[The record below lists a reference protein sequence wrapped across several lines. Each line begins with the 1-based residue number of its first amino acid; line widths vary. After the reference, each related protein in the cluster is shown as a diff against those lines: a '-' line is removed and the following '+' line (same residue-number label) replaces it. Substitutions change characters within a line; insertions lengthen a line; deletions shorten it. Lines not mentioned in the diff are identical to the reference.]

1 MSITTRDLSS
11 LTKQK
16 GKWITESLQHGHGS
30 IAFRCLANG
39 IGIYYR
45 YHDLGKLVNH
55 SIGRYDEAG
64 KAGLSLKQARAKASE
79 LSALHAAGVK
89 AIREHIAVE
98 ENKVNEALRKATTKA
113 TAGTFAQLLEAYT
126 NGLELEGK
134 LSAPKVRNMLRKW
147 VLVAHVEL
155 LNRRANEIAHNDI
168 MRILVM
174 PTEAGLTRTV
184 NQLRSHLLAAF
195 NKAISAVGDPSLA
208 ASIGTGY
215 DLTSN
220 PVAMTKVV
228 KKFEKARNRILTDE
242 ELRFFINEI
251 ERLPYITHAAL
262 KICLYLG
269 GQRPQQIVRICAGD
283 VDLSSGVIRLLDGK
297 GRRSQPRVHLLPL
310 PTSLVSL
317 FEQLIKLNADA
328 PSLFCNDGKTI
339 MDTDTL
345 SHRVREISGGRYQMR
360 DIRRTV
366 ETRMARLG
374 ISKHIRA
381 QLQSHGLSGVQ
392 EKHYDHHDY
401 MDEKLIAL
409 KTWENSLTN
418 LLADSGEGK
427 VVLMRKAG

>member
-1 MSITTRDLSS
+1 MPITTRDLSS
-11 LTKQK
+11 LIKKK
-16 GKWITESLQHGHGS
+16 GKWMTESLEHGHGS

-39 IGIYYR
+39 IGVYYR
-45 YHDLGKLVNH
+45 YHDTGKLVNLP
-55 SIGRYDEAG
+55 IGRYDESG
-64 KAGLSLKQARAKASE
+64 KAGISLKQARSKASE
-79 LSALHAAGVK
+79 LSALHAAGIK

-98 ENKVNEALRKATTKA
+98 EKKANEALRKATSKA

-126 NGLELEGK
+126 NGLIHEGK

-147 VLVAHVEL
+147 VFDAHVEIIT
-155 LNRRANEIAHNDI
+155 RRANEITHDDI
-168 MRILVM
+168 MRILIM

-228 KKFEKARNRILTDE
+228 KKFERARRRILSDE
-242 ELRFFINEI
+242 ELRFFINEV
-251 ERLPYITHAAL
+251 ERLPFITQAAL

-269 GQRPQQIVRICAGD
+269 GQRPQQIVRINADD
-283 VDLSSGVIRLLDGK
+283 VDLSSGIIRLFDGK
-297 GRRSQPRVHLLPL
+297 GRRSQPRVHMLPL
-310 PTSLVSL
+310 PPSLVGL
-317 FEQLIKLNADA
+317 FKQLIKINADA

-345 SHRVREISGGRYQMR
+345 SHRVRVISGGRYQMR

-366 ETRMARLG
+366 ETRLARLG

-392 EKHYDHHDY
+392 ERHYDHHDY

-409 KTWENSLTN
+409 KAWENALSV
-418 LLADSGEGK
+418 LLANSGEAK
-427 VVLMRKAG
+427 VVLMRKVR